1 MRILFSVFAL
11 HVLLVFTGC
20 NSKHVSE
27 DDDWANNSYSP
38 VAVKYVAYSKDSA
51 TSLLKSDS
59 LHKLILCMINRVDV
73 NYLTK
78 VDTLI
83 VPDTFVL
90 DLFSYSP
97 FPVRY
102 KTLRPVKKMI
112 LYSQA
117 IQAFG
122 AYENGKLVKWGP
134 ISTGKESTQ
143 TPSRLFFTNWRA
155 KETVSTVDD
164 EWIMQWY
171 FNLGNKEGV
180 SMHLYEMPGYP
191 ASHACV
197 RLLLPDAM
205 WFYNWCEEWVL
216 SKKDEVAVQGTPVLV
231 FGQYDF
237 NSPKPWYRLAE
248 NSKALI
254 FSEGELDREIQPLL
268 STILN
273 AQHVRDSV
281 NAVN

>member
-11 HVLLVFTGC
+11 YVLLVFTGC

-38 VAVKYVAYSKDSA
+38 VAVKYVAYSKDSVEI
-51 TSLLKSDS
+51 SLKSDS
-59 LHKLILCMINRVDV
+59 LHKLILCMVNRVDV

-83 VPDTFVL
+83 VPDTFVH

-143 TPSRLFFTNWRA
+143 TPSRLYFTNWRA

-237 NSPKPWYRLAE
+237 NSPKPWYRLAG
-248 NSKALI
+248 NSKALN